1 MIRGK
6 YLILLASALVLSL
19 NSGCSQ
25 RQAKS
30 AEAVSPYPRQSVE
43 LIAPAGVRS
52 GSDLTLRSV
61 AQCLRDAGLVD
72 VPLPVTNRP
81 GNGGGLA
88 LDYLNE
94 HIGADD
100 ALAVFSPPVCL
111 IHLNG
116 STPLSYHENTT
127 PIAKLVTDYGCFAV
141 ASNSPYQNLN
151 QVMEALRE
159 DPGSVRVGGTSS
171 VGSMDHVQF
180 LKVAQAA
187 GTLLPDGIIELA
199 VGPEAQAAAVVVI
212 PGGHVAQDYFG
223 IGNLPGLR
231 IIVEPDDAGVF
242 PAAVHICMRDIDVVL
257 AAVFAE
263 IGIKGNAE
271 HAFMLRPDL
280 HVRNAADELFLACFG
295 IHTGNAAPLALG
307 NPNMIIRP
315 PDHIP
320 RSGKAFGDN
329 DPFKRFRR
337 GHRLCLLRR
346 CAPRSRSAQKQ
357 QRHRAC
363 PSCLRV

>member
-111 IHLNG
+111 IHLN
-116 STPLSYHENTT
+116 SFELS
-127 PIAKLVTDYGCFAV
+127 
-141 ASNSPYQNLN
+141 
-151 QVMEALRE
+151 
-159 DPGSVRVGGTSS
+159 
-171 VGSMDHVQF
+171 
-180 LKVAQAA
+180 
-187 GTLLPDGIIELA
+187 
-199 VGPEAQAAAVVVI
+199 
-212 PGGHVAQDYFG
+212 
-223 IGNLPGLR
+223 
-231 IIVEPDDAGVF
+231 
-242 PAAVHICMRDIDVVL
+242 
-257 AAVFAE
+257 
-263 IGIKGNAE
+263 
-271 HAFMLRPDL
+271 
-280 HVRNAADELFLACFG
+280 
-295 IHTGNAAPLALG
+295 
-307 NPNMIIRP
+307 
-315 PDHIP
+315 
-320 RSGKAFGDN
+320 
-329 DPFKRFRR
+329 
-337 GHRLCLLRR
+337 
-346 CAPRSRSAQKQ
+346 
-357 QRHRAC
+357 
-363 PSCLRV
+363 